1 MSSRPDIVDMHKKIS
16 RPHRGSSLSEAVSL
30 LRIRAA
36 VAARV
41 AGGVARA
48 IADPDRMREL
58 WHRLQD
64 YDHYDRFHGAIGAP
78 RKTFAGRTTVDAVF
92 PLLVTSN
99 SGLFLLEHKAWHCLL
114 PVTCFGVAR
123 HHDML
128 YLGASAGLH
137 SFVLSAEV
145 AGKEGIDG
153 LRNVK
158 MLARYETRYHN
169 ERIHQIAYDPCDNV
183 IHCANCR
190 RNSLLAVDAGGRGI
204 IDEKFLFADPSGS
217 PFFTDQNHVN
227 AVTVNGDALLF
238 ATRYAGSGGGLG
250 FVANDTIR
258 VYQYFAVGVHDV
270 LIHNDA
276 IMFTDSFRENS
287 VLDDGVKNGAEQS
300 PNPSGA
306 IRFRGEEYLTRA
318 IDTGSRRLVLR
329 GLAMRGDAVAV
340 GFSAWARREE
350 RMTIAGGG
358 VMLFRDGKLIGLLD
372 GPFGQ
377 VFDILPVNGAR
388 TDAPGPAR
396 TVDELDAM
404 FRRDVGPL
412 LFEAP
417 LPRNVKIAPLR

>member
-1 MSSRPDIVDMHKKIS
+1 MHTNIKKQTAKG
-16 RPHRGSSLSEAVSL
+16 RFSETISL
-30 LRIRAA
+30 LRIRAELA
-36 VAARV
+36 GHVI
-41 AGGVARA
+41 GGVARA
-48 IADPDRMREL
+48 AADLDRMREL

-64 YDHYDRFHGAIGAP
+64 YDQYDRFRSAIGAP
-78 RKTFAGRTTVDAVF
+78 RKTLAGRATFDAAF

-99 SGLFLLEHKAWHCLL
+99 AGLYLLEGDAWHCLL
-114 PVTCFGVAR
+114 PVICFGVAR
-123 HHDML
+123 HEDML
-128 YLGASAGLH
+128 YVGASAGLH
-137 SFVLSAEV
+137 SFVLSAEIV
-145 AGKEGIDG
+145 GKERIDG

-158 MLARYETRYHN
+158 ILARYETRYHN
-169 ERIHQIAYDPCDNV
+169 ERIHQIAFDPRANL

-204 IDEKFLFADPSGS
+204 VDEKFLFVDPGGS

-250 FVANDTIR
+250 FVANDTVR
-258 VYQYFAVGVHDV
+258 VYQYSAVGVHDAV
-270 LIHNDA
+270 IHDDA
-276 IMFTDSFRENS
+276 IMFTDSFRENT
-287 VLDDGVKNGAEQS
+287 VLADGVTGGAEQTS
-300 PNPSGA
+300 NPSGA

-318 IDTGSRRLVLR
+318 IVTGSRRLVLR
-329 GLAMRGDAVAV
+329 GLAMREDAVAV

-350 RMTIAGGG
+350 RMTVAGGG
-358 VMLFRDGKLIGLLD
+358 VMLFRGGKLVGLVD

-388 TDAPGPAR
+388 TDAAGPAR
-396 TVDELDAM
+396 TLEELDAM

-417 LPRNVKIAPLR
+417 LPRGIKIAPLR